1 MSDPKTA
8 LPNTTLHTQL
18 DAYLACPTAP
28 ALEELRTA
36 LAAYQ
41 TEWIRGHAGVSAAA
55 PGPTAA
61 AAPAP
66 APRPAAVAKPRFPI
80 AAADLE
86 VLGRI
91 ADGWA
96 ATTAEVPRWAWFEN
110 RELVTLEPD
119 PAGAGPELLRLAPL
133 GWAAVGR
140 TPPG

>member
-1 MSDPKTA
+1 MSDPKTT
-8 LPNTTLHTQL
+8 LPNTNLHAQL
-18 DAYLACPTAP
+18 DAYLACPTAS

-36 LAAYQ
+36 LTAYQ

-55 PGPTAA
+55 APSPAA
-61 AAPAP
+61 EPAP
-66 APRPAAVAKPRFPI
+66 VPRPAAVAKPRFPI

-96 ATTAEVPRWAWFEN
+96 ATTADVPRWAWFEN